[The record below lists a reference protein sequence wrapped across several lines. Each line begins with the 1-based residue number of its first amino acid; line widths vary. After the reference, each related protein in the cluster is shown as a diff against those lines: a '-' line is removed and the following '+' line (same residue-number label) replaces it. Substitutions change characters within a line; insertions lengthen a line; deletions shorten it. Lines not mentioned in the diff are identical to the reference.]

1 VNATANYET
10 IGNWITQSRNGDRD
24 AFAHLVRQYQG
35 MVSGIA
41 LSRTGDIHQSE
52 DLAQETFLLAWRKLP
67 ELDDVR
73 KFPGWLCSIAR
84 NLARNAVRKKS
95 EQTNTLLEAESHE
108 ADPALQLATAEQNA
122 LIASALQN
130 IPEKYREPLVLFYR
144 GE

>member
-1 VNATANYET
+1 M
-10 IGNWITQSRNGDRD
+10 IGQWINQSRNGDRD

-73 KFPGWLCSIAR
+73 KFPGWLCSI
-84 NLARNAVRKKS
+84 S
-95 EQTNTLLEAESHE
+95 
-108 ADPALQLATAEQNA
+108 
-122 LIASALQN
+122 
-130 IPEKYREPLVLFYR
+130 
-144 GE
+144 